1 MDQRQLTNSLRA
13 RKAHVTNKEKSLIE
27 ALEALQADSPAII
40 VSRLKDSLGK
50 FEAAV
55 KSVDDTY
62 LRLEELQ
69 GDDQAYQEWSVK
81 HSDYIKP
88 KEEKIAE
95 AVQRISAWEQAAYA
109 AHAQA
114 IRDSPRQGVQPGPRE
129 PQAKA
134 VDALRPD
141 VLEEDTGHLAFST
154 FKDKYRRYFNASNF
168 EVLTRP
174 QQQAYLLSVLSDSL
188 ALRVN
193 LEDTDSLDT
202 CLTKLTQVFD
212 QRYPWI
218 KKLMDCLNYKHAKG
232 QSAAEY
238 ITGKTRLQRESGMMQ
253 MSIQKL
259 AMADVL
265 ANMEDPELIDE
276 ILKLD
281 LSAADVDTI
290 WKAGVAFDT
299 RQASKKALSRQNAS
313 AKRLKSVTCFR
324 CGEAGHFQNGCT
336 KTVLCSICKSN
347 THCDSM
353 HSKNK
358 SKVVRQK
365 GEGRSAVPPSAPY

>member
-1 MDQRQLTNSLRA
+1 MDQRQLVNSLRA
-13 RKAHVTNKEKSLIE
+13 RKAHVTTKEKSLTE

-55 KSVDDTY
+55 KGVDDTY
-62 LRLEELQ
+62 LRLCELQ
-69 GDDQAYQEWSVK
+69 GDDQTYQEWSAK
-81 HSDYIKP
+81 HSEYIKP

-154 FKDKYRRYFNASNF
+154 FKDKYRRYYNASNF
-168 EVLTRP
+168 SVLTRP

-188 ALRVN
+188 ALRIN

-202 CLTKLTQVFD
+202 CLAKLTQVFD

-218 KKLMDCLNYKHAKG
+218 KKLMDCLNYKQAKG

-238 ITGKTRLQRESGMMQ
+238 ITGKTRLQRESGYMQ

-259 AMADVL
+259 AMADIL
-265 ANMEDPELIDE
+265 ANMEDPELVDE

-281 LSAADVDTI
+281 LSEADVDTI
-290 WKAGVAFDT
+290 WQAGVKYDT
-299 RQASKKALSRQNAS
+299 RQASKQALSRQGAT
-313 AKRLKSVTCFR
+313 AKRIKSVTCYK
-324 CGEAGHFQNGCT
+324 CGENGHFQNGCV
-336 KTVLCSICKSN
+336 KTVQCTICKSTN
-347 THCDSM
+347 HCDAM
-353 HSKNK
+353 HPK
-358 SKVVRQK
+358 S
-365 GEGRSAVPPSAPY
+365 

>member
-1 MDQRQLTNSLRA
+1 MDQRQLVNSLRA
-13 RKAHVTNKEKSLIE
+13 RKAHVTTKEKSLTE

-55 KSVDDTY
+55 KGVDDTY

-69 GDDQAYQEWSVK
+69 GDDQTYQEWSAK

-154 FKDKYRRYFNASNF
+154 FKDKYRRYYNASNF
-168 EVLTRP
+168 SVLTRP

-188 ALRVN
+188 ALRIN

-202 CLTKLTQVFD
+202 CLAKLTQVFD

-218 KKLMDCLNYKHAKG
+218 KKLMDCLNYKQVAPLHPLQLAHSPL
-232 QSAAEY
+232 QE
-238 ITGKTRLQRESGMMQ
+238 RL
-253 MSIQKL
+253 
-259 AMADVL
+259 
-265 ANMEDPELIDE
+265 
-276 ILKLD
+276 
-281 LSAADVDTI
+281 
-290 WKAGVAFDT
+290 
-299 RQASKKALSRQNAS
+299 
-313 AKRLKSVTCFR
+313 
-324 CGEAGHFQNGCT
+324 
-336 KTVLCSICKSN
+336 
-347 THCDSM
+347 
-353 HSKNK
+353 
-358 SKVVRQK
+358 
-365 GEGRSAVPPSAPY
+365 